1 MFIYSRH
8 FSGNHGETPS
18 VVLLIY
24 FLVAHRSG
32 AVIIWEKKDT
42 WSELLDGQDAV
53 FMVFFF
59 LWQLILCLTFF
70 LTHLSYA
77 FLFCQKKE
85 KNDILTKCY
94 LYCHNWTERKKV
106 PDWWIS
112 EGNKLL
118 KGYVMIIGNS
128 TMKDRFLLIKHPV
141 SLSHSKQKYYG
152 L

>member
-32 AVIIWEKKDT
+32 AVIVWEKKDS

-53 FMVFFF
+53 FIFFF

-85 KNDILTKCY
+85 KIDILTKCY

-112 EGNKLL
+112 EGRKLL
-118 KGYVMIIGNS
+118 KGYVIIIGNS

-141 SLSHSKQKYYG
+141 SLSHSKQMYYG